1 MARGNQREV
10 SREKN
15 LAKQAQKL
23 KQQGKV
29 RNGYD
34 IKAIMMECATK
45 SNINIILITN

>member
-29 RNGYD
+29 RSRYG
-34 IKAIMMECATK
+34 IIAMMME
-45 SNINIILITN
+45 L